1 MKKYNEFL
9 IEQEEAL
16 NEGIFDA
23 LKSVMKFFKGVNQ
36 TLQTNIGNFTK
47 KLDASKNWQDTLTN
61 INTMVIQP
69 NTKYFE
75 ENMKTAT
82 TVSQIRK
89 INYEVH
95 LSTFTELNATY
106 KKWDATNP
114 KSPINPAVM
123 FTGTPFANM
132 YNFQDTE
139 SFTKNLPNAVNGLV
153 STYAKTAGYPMEDVT
168 KSINDYKDLTQNPPA
183 GTEKPAETTTP
194 EKPATQPVKPVT
206 QPVKPPVQNNV
217 SASYTMS
224 FSDFKKLNEEGE
236 TTPASPTNTTA
247 PASNTPTPS
256 TTPQPTDTTTPAK
269 PNETGTIDKLK
280 EANTTNFTQ
289 NFYGTV
295 QKKLKAF
302 KPTTGAGTAAPNAQ
316 KDVQDVA
323 KTMTG
328 SKNIDSKKN
337 LLKAISNPKLTA
349 GQLADVRDAV
359 AGVLKV
365 DPNTIGKF

>member
-1 MKKYNEFL
+1 MKKYEEFL
-9 IEQEEAL
+9 REQESL

-23 LKSVMKFFKGVNQ
+23 LKNIMKFFKGVNRI
-36 TLQTNIGNFTK
+36 LQTNIENFTK

-75 ENMKTAT
+75 DNIKTAT

-106 KKWDATNP
+106 KKWDVTNP

-123 FTGTPFANM
+123 FIGTPFANM
-132 YNFQDTE
+132 YNFQDTQ
-139 SFTKNLPNAVNGLV
+139 SFTKNLPNAINGLV
-153 STYAKTAGYPMEDVT
+153 STYAKTSGYPMDDIT
-168 KSINDYKDLTQNPPA
+168 KSINDYKDLTQNPPV
-183 GTEKPAETTTP
+183 GTEKPTETAP

-206 QPVKPPVQNNV
+206 EPVKPPVQNNNV
-217 SASYTMS
+217 NASYTIS
-224 FSDFKKLNEEGE
+224 FSDFKKLNEEDE
-236 TTPASPTNTTA
+236 TTTPASPT
-247 PASNTPTPS
+247 
-256 TTPQPTDTTTPAK
+256 TTTSAK

-289 NFYGTV
+289 DFYGTV

-302 KPTTGAGTAAPNAQ
+302 KPATGTGTVSPNAQ

-323 KTMTG
+323 KTMKGTQNLDS
-328 SKNIDSKKN
+328 SKNLIKT
-337 LLKAISNPKLTA
+337 ISNPKLTK

-359 AGVLKV
+359 AGVLKI